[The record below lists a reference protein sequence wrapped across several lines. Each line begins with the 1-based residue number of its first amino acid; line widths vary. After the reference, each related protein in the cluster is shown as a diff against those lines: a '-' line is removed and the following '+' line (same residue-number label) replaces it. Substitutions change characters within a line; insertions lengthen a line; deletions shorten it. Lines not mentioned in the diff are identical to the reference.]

1 MERFVSYKKINLLMA
16 STPTFDYLTITVG
29 GQDSTVR
36 YIAKSRSINFTGSC
50 NQFESYKTMLD
61 SIRLYLTPER
71 EVIPK
76 EGGEVGIEGPIPQP
90 KFSVQIPL
98 IKIYANSITIRTTG
112 GLRARLT
119 LPLRNNQTNQLIK
132 IPFATISDGFAS
144 EVAAFI
150 VETDTAASV
159 QNLHLPG

>member
-1 MERFVSYKKINLLMA
+1 MA
-16 STPTFDYLTITVG
+16 QQIIPTFDYLSITQG
-29 GQDSTVR
+29 SQDSTVR
-36 YIAKSRSINFTGSC
+36 YIAKKSNINFIGSC
-50 NQFESYKTMLD
+50 NKFISYETMLA
-61 SIRLYLTPER
+61 SIRSYLTPDR

-112 GLRARLT
+112 GLRVRPT
-119 LPLRNNQTNQLIK
+119 LPLRNNKTNQLIK
-132 IPFATISDGFAS
+132 ISFSTISKEFAS

-150 VETDTAASV
+150 VETNTAASV
-159 QNLHLPG
+159 QNS

>member
-1 MERFVSYKKINLLMA
+1 MA

-61 SIRLYLTPER
+61 SIRLYLTPAKDAISKNSNEN
-71 EVIPK
+71 VAK
-76 EGGEVGIEGPIPQP
+76 GLAPQP
-90 KFSVQIPL
+90 NFSVEIPL
-98 IKIYANSITIRTTG
+98 IKIYANSITIRTTR

-132 IPFATISDGFAS
+132 IPFATISQTFAT

-150 VETDTAASV
+150 VETDAAAQPRV
-159 QNLHLPG
+159 EPRV

>member
-1 MERFVSYKKINLLMA
+1 MA

-61 SIRLYLTPER
+61 SIRLYLTPAKDAISKNSNEN
-71 EVIPK
+71 VAK
-76 EGGEVGIEGPIPQP
+76 DLAPQP
-90 KFSVQIPL
+90 NFSVQIPL
-98 IKIYANSITIRTTG
+98 IKIYANSITIRTTK
-112 GLRARLT
+112 GLRARPT

-132 IPFATISDGFAS
+132 IPFATISQTFAT

-150 VETDTAASV
+150 VETDAAAQS
-159 QNLHLPG
+159 Q